1 MFDVRGGTSVRD
13 KFLLVTR
20 LVWAVVVLSF
30 IFAANVFG
38 ADDKVVS
45 RTDGAFFE
53 RQPHADMGNGF
64 FRNPVLGPGS
74 DNTVVKVGSDY
85 YMMAGGGWPDQL
97 IWHSRDLVNW
107 MPVTRTLRKFDGGAW
122 ASEITY
128 YKGKYY
134 IYTTQSDPSRGNV
147 GHHRSLLVPERS
159 QGDKQWKNI
168 VMWAD
173 HPEGPWSDPIDIGVY
188 GLFDPGHVVDQQGNR
203 YLYFNRGMMIRL
215 APDGLSAVGELK
227 KVYDGWQY
235 PKSWAVSCL
244 CLEAPKLF
252 FHNGYYFLT
261 SAEGGTDGPTT
272 AHMEVVARSKSVE
285 GPWENSPY
293 NPLVHNGSA
302 NNKWWRQGHGTIV
315 QDDGGNWWM
324 LYTGFENG
332 YTVMGK
338 QSLLLPIEWTA
349 DGWPRV
355 PASVSAADVLPKPV
369 GENIGHGMPL
379 SDNFSAN
386 SLGIHWVYPPSTK
399 PEDAFKLGGG
409 KLVMQAK
416 GTVHGKDMV
425 LPLDATMLGVVPVNH
440 SYEAEVEITVP
451 DTAEAGL
458 LLYSGGNNGSW
469 ASVGLRK
476 GEVFRNG
483 DHSDFVDSKDSHLYV
498 RIRNLNYDITAFY
511 STDGKSW
518 TQFEFATYVSDGR
531 RLTLYASGTG
541 DVVFRNFK
549 YHGMD

>member
-1 MFDVRGGTSVRD
+1 
-13 KFLLVTR
+13 
-20 LVWAVVVLSF
+20 
-30 IFAANVFG
+30 
-38 ADDKVVS
+38 
-45 RTDGAFFE
+45 
-53 RQPHADMGNGF
+53 
-64 FRNPVLGPGS
+64 
-74 DNTVVKVGSDY
+74 
-85 YMMAGGGWPDQL
+85 MMAGGGWPDQI

-107 MPVTRTLRKFDGGAW
+107 VPVTRTLRKFDGGAW

-173 HPEGPWSDPIDIGVY
+173 RPEGPWSDPIDLEVY

-203 YLYFNRGMMIRL
+203 YLYFNRGMVVRL

-227 KVYDGWQY
+227 HVYDGWQY
-235 PKSWAVSCL
+235 PKSWAVSCM

-293 NPLVHNGSA
+293 NPLVHNGSS

-315 QDDGGNWWM
+315 QDDGGNWWF

-332 YTVMGK
+332 YAVMGK
-338 QSLLLPIEWTA
+338 QSLLLPIEWTD

-355 PASVSAADVLPKPV
+355 PYGVSAADILPKPV

-379 SDNFSAN
+379 SDDFSN
-386 SLGIHWVYPPSTK
+386 SNLSIQWTYSPSTK
-399 PEDAFKLGGG
+399 PEEAFRIGGG
-409 KLVMQAK
+409 KLVMKAA
-416 GTVHGKDMV
+416 GAVHGTAFT
-425 LPLDATMLGVVPVNH
+425 PPTDATILGVVPVNH
-440 SYEAEVEITVP
+440 SYEAEVEITIP
-451 DTAEAGL
+451 ETAEAGL
-458 LLYSGGNNGSW
+458 ILSSGGNNGSW
-469 ASVGLRK
+469 ASVGLHK

-483 DHSDFVDSKDSHLYV
+483 DHSDFIPTKETHLFV
-498 RIRNLNYDITAFY
+498 KLRNMNYDITGYY
-511 STDGKSW
+511 STDDKTWVPFSY
-518 TQFEFATYVSDGR
+518 ASYVTDGR
-531 RLTLYASGTG
+531 RLSLYASGSG

-549 YHGMD
+549 YHGID